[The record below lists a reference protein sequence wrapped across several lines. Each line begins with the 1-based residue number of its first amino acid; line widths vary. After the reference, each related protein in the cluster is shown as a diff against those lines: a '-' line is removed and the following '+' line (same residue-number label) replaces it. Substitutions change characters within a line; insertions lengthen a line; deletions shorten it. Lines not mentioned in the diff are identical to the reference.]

1 MTGTLASSLAN
12 GSVMFWKRPR
22 RLQRRRAAAL
32 REPLDAEEGG
42 ETRRQHV
49 DGDAGDELVA
59 LEGDGGGALQRG
71 GADRDAEAGEE
82 AEPDVAGDRGD
93 RGGAEGGGEHLAL
106 EADVEDAG
114 ALGIEAGETGEQQR
128 RREPDGRVE
137 GREDEARD
145 PLLSSPS

>member
-1 MTGTLASSLAN
+1 
-12 GSVMFWKRPR
+12 MFWKRPPAVSCG
-22 RLQRRRAAAL
+22 RAAAL

-42 ETRRQHV
+42 EAGRQHV

-59 LEGDGGGALQRG
+59 LEGDGGGALQRR

-93 RGGAEGGGEHLAL
+93 GGGAEGGGQHLAL

-114 ALGIEAGETGEQQR
+114 ALGIEAGEAGEQQR
-128 RREPDGRVE
+128 RREADGGVE
-137 GREDEARD
+137 GREDDGRD
-145 PLLSSPS
+145 PWLSSRS